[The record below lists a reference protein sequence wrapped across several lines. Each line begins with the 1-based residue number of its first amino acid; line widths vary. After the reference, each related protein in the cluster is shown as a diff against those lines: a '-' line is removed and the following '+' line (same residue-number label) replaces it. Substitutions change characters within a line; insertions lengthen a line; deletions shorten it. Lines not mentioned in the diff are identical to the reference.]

1 MTDHLSDDYWNQ
13 RYLDGAIGWDLGQIS
28 PPIRAYVDQ
37 LNNKELRILIP
48 GAGNAHEA
56 VYLHQQGFT
65 DVHVLDFASD
75 AIASF
80 LKNNPDFPK
89 GHAHVANFF
98 DFEGEFDLIIEQ
110 TLFCAIDTLLRPNYA
125 RKASELLKMEGKLV
139 GLLFN
144 REFDGGP
151 PFGGNKSE
159 YLDYFVPYF
168 ESIFMED
175 CYNSIE
181 PRSGSELFIRLVK

>member
-37 LNNKELRILIP
+37 LNNKDLRILIP

-56 VYLHQQGFT
+56 VYINQQGFT

-110 TLFCAIDTLLRPNYA
+110 TLFCAIDPLLRPNYA

>member
-110 TLFCAIDTLLRPNYA
+110 TLFCAIDPLLRPNYA

-159 YLDYFVPYF
+159 YLDYFEPYF